1 MVKLGGAVESL
12 VSEGRYVVAL
22 VVNSLGNTAQVWRL
36 SATSTHREPEPLL
49 RPPPRSQFPL
59 MALLPR
65 SGDIVVYFQPL
76 QGSAPLYAI
85 STSQSRWRTR
95 TMPSCL
101 HGEFDALVGTS
112 EDTLA
117 TTCGLG
123 DVGMGH
129 EPKAFFLS
137 VNGGRTWQRRSA
149 ALNPGGPDPSG
160 IPPFV
165 LMTLAASSPTTYYMA
180 TIDEVS
186 VSSDAGRT
194 WTQLAI
200 GNAAAG
206 GAPGATFSFVDPE
219 HGWLLIPGAA
229 LLRTTDGR
237 LWTALDTAPL

>member
-1 MVKLGGAVESL
+1 
-12 VSEGRYVVAL
+12 
-22 VVNSLGNTAQVWRL
+22 
-36 SATSTHREPEPLL
+36 
-49 RPPPRSQFPL
+49 
-59 MALLPR
+59 
-65 SGDIVVYFQPL
+65 
-76 QGSAPLYAI
+76 
-85 STSQSRWRTR
+85 
-95 TMPSCL
+95 MPSCL

-123 DVGMGH
+123 DLGMGH

-137 VNGGRTWQRRSA
+137 VNGGRTWQRHSA
-149 ALNPGGPDPSG
+149 ALTPGGPNPSG
-160 IPPFV
+160 IPTLV

-200 GNAAAG
+200 GNAAGAG
-206 GAPGATFSFVDPE
+206 AAGATFSFVDPE

-229 LLRTTDGR
+229 LLRTTDGK
-237 LWTALDTAPL
+237 LWTVLDTAPL

>member
-1 MVKLGGAVESL
+1 M
-12 VSEGRYVVAL
+12 R
-22 VVNSLGNTAQVWRL
+22 
-36 SATSTHREPEPLL
+36 
-49 RPPPRSQFPL
+49 
-59 MALLPR
+59 
-65 SGDIVVYFQPL
+65 
-76 QGSAPLYAI
+76 
-85 STSQSRWRTR
+85 
-95 TMPSCL
+95 
-101 HGEFDALVGTS
+101 
-112 EDTLA
+112 
-117 TTCGLG
+117 
-123 DVGMGH
+123 H

-165 LMTLAASSPTTYYMA
+165 LMTLAASSPTTNYMA

-206 GAPGATFSFVDPE
+206 GAVGATFSFVDPE